1 MIEDFKKEALPHR
14 AVLNNYANKITGN
27 ALDAEDLLQET
38 YLRAYRFFHKYE
50 KGTNCR
56 AWLFRIMRN
65 LFLNDCKKAKN
76 QPGIID
82 YVEVENFIENAK
94 SEYTETTDLQEKV
107 FSNLLDDDVT
117 GALNSLKGDFK
128 TVIILCDLEGLSYN
142 EISEFTGSPVGT
154 VRSRL
159 HRARRILGRKLSR
172 YAQNKGFEVERK
184 YMTA

>member
-1 MIEDFKKEALPHR
+1 MIEDFKKEALPHM
-14 AVLNNYANKITGN
+14 AVLYNYAFRVTRN

-38 YLRAYRFFHKYE
+38 YLRAYRFFNKYE

-65 LFLNDCKKAKN
+65 LFLNDCKKANSK
-76 QPGIID
+76 PGIID
-82 YVEVENFIENAK
+82 YVDVENFLENAK
-94 SEYTETTDLQEKV
+94 SDYMESTDLQEKV

-117 GALNSLKGDFK
+117 VALNSLHCDFK
-128 TVIILCDLEGLSYN
+128 TVIILCDLEGFSYD
-142 EISEFTGSPVGT
+142 EIAEFTRCPVGT

-159 HRARRILGRKLSR
+159 HRARKILGRKLSK
-172 YAQNKGFEVERK
+172 YAKHRGFDVERK